1 MKQSTLLVFA
11 VSATLLGLMASSQG
25 VAEAQNRDRTGA
37 PGSDPACTSCH
48 NGSTSASASF
58 EVVDVATQEAAT
70 AYTPGQE
77 YLVRMVIAGG
87 EATSVYGMQSTVVL
101 ADGSNAGTFSAPS
114 GNAQLEDVDGRHIVE
129 HNAASA
135 SNVFEVN
142 WTAPAAGS
150 GNADFYMSAMESN
163 GNGSTNGDGYLPATL
178 SLPEVAD
185 TSGTDGLAMA
195 PASDWARPLPL
206 GEMWTWTAPE
216 TGRLI
221 VTDLSGRVLEA
232 RDANAGQQLNWP
244 AQAMTVAV
252 YVTDRGQRQ
261 TWKLAGR

>member
-1 MKQSTLLVFA
+1 MKQPTLLVLA
-11 VSATLLGLMASSQG
+11 VSAGLLGLMSSSQG

-37 PGSDPACTSCH
+37 PGSDPVCTSCH

-58 EVVDVATQEAAT
+58 EVVDAATQEAAT

-87 EATSVYGMQSTVVL
+87 DAASQYGMQSTVVL
-101 ADGSNAGTFSAPS
+101 ADGTNAGILSAPS

-129 HNAASA
+129 HNALSA
-135 SNVFEVN
+135 SNVFEVS

-150 GNADFYMSAMESN
+150 GNADFYMSALESN

-185 TSGTDGLAMA
+185 TSGTDGLAEA
-195 PASDWARPLPL
+195 PHADWARPLPL
-206 GEMWTWTAPE
+206 GDMWTWNAPK
-216 TGRLI
+216 TGRLV
-221 VTDLSGRVLEA
+221 VTDLSGRVLVSQ
-232 RDANAGQQLNWP
+232 DAGAGQSLTWS
-244 AQAMTVAV
+244 ARALTVAV
-252 YVTDRGQRQ
+252 FVTENGQRQ
-261 TWKLAGR
+261 SWKLAGR

>member
-1 MKQSTLLVFA
+1 MKRPTFLVFA
-11 VSATLLGLMASSQG
+11 VSAALLGLLSSSQG

-37 PGSDPACTSCH
+37 PGSDPDCTVCH

-58 EVVDVATQEAAT
+58 EVVDAVTQEAAT

-87 EATSVYGMQSTVVL
+87 DAASVYGMQSTVVL

-114 GNAQLEDVDGRHIVE
+114 GNAQLENVDERHIVE
-129 HNAASA
+129 HNFSSA

-163 GNGSTNGDGYLPATL
+163 GNGSTNGDGSIPATL
-178 SLPEVAD
+178 SLPEVGD

-195 PASDWARPLPL
+195 PATDWARPLPL

-216 TGRLI
+216 TGRL
-221 VTDLSGRVLEA
+221 VVSDLSGRVLEA
-232 RDANAGQQLNWP
+232 CDANAGQQLDWP
-244 AQAMTVAV
+244 AQAMNVAV

>member
-11 VSATLLGLMASSQG
+11 VSAALLGLMASSQG

-37 PGSDPACTSCH
+37 PGSDPVCTTCH

-58 EVVDVATQEAAT
+58 EVVDAATQEATT

-87 EATSVYGMQSTVVL
+87 DAASFYGMQSTVVL

-129 HNAASA
+129 HDATSA
-135 SNVFEVN
+135 SNVFEVS
-142 WTAPAAGS
+142 WTAPTAGS
-150 GNADFYMSAMESN
+150 GNADFYMSALECN

-185 TSGTDGLAMA
+185 TSGIDGLATA
-195 PASDWARPLPL
+195 PAADWARPLPL
-206 GEMWTWTAPE
+206 GEAWTWTAPE
-216 TGRLI
+216 AGRLI
-221 VTDLSGRVLEA
+221 VTDLSGRVLDA
-232 RDANAGQQLNWP
+232 RDANAGQQLEWP

-252 YVTDRGQRQ
+252 YVTDRGESQ

>member
-1 MKQSTLLVFA
+1 MKQSTLLVLA
-11 VSATLLGLMASSQG
+11 VSTAMLGLMSSSQG
-25 VAEAQNRDRTGA
+25 VAEAQSRDRTGA
-37 PGSDPACTSCH
+37 PGSDPVCTSCH

-58 EVVDVATQEAAT
+58 EVLDASTQEAAT

-87 EATSVYGMQSTVVL
+87 DAASQYGMQSTVVL
-101 ADGSNAGTFSAPS
+101 ADGTNAGTLSAPS

-129 HNAASA
+129 HNALSA
-135 SNVFEVN
+135 SNVFEVS

-178 SLPEVAD
+178 SLPELAD
-185 TSGTDGLAMA
+185 TSGTDGLAEA
-195 PASDWARPLPL
+195 PGAGWTRPLPL
-206 GEMWTWTAPE
+206 GDRWTWTAPE
-216 TGRLI
+216 AGRLV

-232 RDANAGQQLNWP
+232 RDANAGQQLEWP
-244 AQAMTVAV
+244 AHALTLAV
-252 YVTDRGQRQ
+252 YVTDRGQRE
-261 TWKLAGR
+261 TWKLARR

>member
-11 VSATLLGLMASSQG
+11 VSAALLGLMASSQG

-37 PGSDPACTSCH
+37 PGSDPVCTSCH

-58 EVVDVATQEAAT
+58 EVVDAATQEATT

-87 EATSVYGMQSTVVL
+87 DAASFYGMQSTVVL

-129 HNAASA
+129 HDATSA
-135 SNVFEVN
+135 SNVFEVS

-150 GNADFYMSAMESN
+150 GNADFYMSALECN

-185 TSGTDGLAMA
+185 TSGIDGLATA
-195 PASDWARPLPL
+195 PAADWARPLPL
-206 GEMWTWTAPE
+206 GEAWTWTAPE
-216 TGRLI
+216 AGRLI

-232 RDANAGQQLNWP
+232 RDANAGQQLDWP

-261 TWKLAGR
+261 IWKLAGR